1 MQHEESQTGQV
12 VTEVNKGRAAED
24 YAIAAHRTL
33 VAFDSTAINLND
45 AASQLLKLKRTVK
58 ALSGSLFYM
67 PVKRLSHVSWSAL
80 AHVVKSGQSAE
91 IVTSN
96 GAYDSTVRVLVC
108 KPPAHDI
115 DYYIAAGGDLR
126 VDGSM
131 EFIFNEDGWLV
142 MSASFNTV
150 FFCDDEYK
158 VALVSLVKDREA
170 AKLKDN
176 EAAQ

>member
-1 MQHEESQTGQV
+1 V
-12 VTEVNKGRAAED
+12 RIVNFSEG
-24 YAIAAHRTL
+24 
-33 VAFDSTAINLND
+33 
-45 AASQLLKLKRTVK
+45 
-58 ALSGSLFYM
+58 G
-67 PVKRLSHVSWSAL
+67 
-80 AHVVKSGQSAE
+80 
-91 IVTSN
+91 
-96 GAYDSTVRVLVC
+96 
-108 KPPAHDI
+108 
-115 DYYIAAGGDLR
+115 GGDLR